1 MMRASDRNDTRE
13 ACNPRGSVSRVS
25 WRRVCAVRGAK
36 QVYQTKALTNAVGAF
51 GARAGDETMAATAHD
66 DDRLA
71 RLEEGQDALVRGV
84 AQMNETLATHT
95 AMLER
100 ILLAAA
106 EEAPGGVDLA
116 EALRDMATALAAQE
130 AALARL
136 DARLGALP
144 GQIAEA
150 VGAAS

>member
-1 MMRASDRNDTRE
+1 
-13 ACNPRGSVSRVS
+13 
-25 WRRVCAVRGAK
+25 
-36 QVYQTKALTNAVGAF
+36 
-51 GARAGDETMAATAHD
+51 MAATAHDD

-106 EEAPGGVDLA
+106 EEAPGGGDLA

-130 AALARL
+130 AVLARL
-136 DARLGALP
+136 DARLDALP

-150 VGAAS
+150 VASAS